1 MYIYIRTSYY
11 YIVFSIRIFH
21 SSLWLFCFEGSRFH
35 LFDTIRS
42 SPKERKIFSREFKR
56 SKLSPTLSWE
66 TIVSLNISFRQPQ
79 LHPPFFYNSLWTN
92 YFVAF
97 GSSTPLKFTL
107 FRNNASLKREG
118 CLKHNYTNTKIGI
131 RLSKSNVISKRT
143 RAKRK
148 MVKRKIEIDSLLRR
162 INADRALFVILNE
175 NNSCDV
181 RRILLKLRFSRQKEI
196 NDSLDLARRW
206 SGRW

>member
-1 MYIYIRTSYY
+1 MLYY
-11 YIVFSIRIFH
+11 YIVFSIRIF
-21 SSLWLFCFEGSRFH
+21 SIALFGYFASKAGKRFH

-92 YFVAF
+92 YFVVF

-118 CLKHNYTNTKIGI
+118 CLKVKHNYTNTKIGI